1 MEGRRTPKHS
11 VILCHPSAASFTRS
25 VADRYSAA
33 VTGLGHEVVLRDL
46 YNMGFDPVLK
56 DAERPTE
63 HPAPPAP
70 DVARELE
77 MLAGSDV
84 FVFVYPIWFGM
95 PPAMLMGYVDRVL
108 GAGFSYEAVRERRPH
123 PLMSGKE
130 LISFTASGTSR
141 QWLDEQGAFES
152 LRNVFDTYL
161 RHAFSLANAQ
171 RVHFSNIAPGADENY
186 VRECLF
192 EVEQAARKICA
203 GLLYR

>member
-1 MEGRRTPKHS
+1 MEGRRNPKHS

-25 VADRYSAA
+25 VADRYSHT
-33 VTGLGHEVVLRDL
+33 VTGLGHEVVVRDL
-46 YNMGFDPVLK
+46 YSMGFDPVLK
-56 DAERPTE
+56 EAERTTE
-63 HPAPPAP
+63 HPAQPAP
-70 DVARELE
+70 DVTRELE

-123 PLMSGKE
+123 PLMGGME
-130 LISFTASGTSR
+130 LISFTLSGNSR

-161 RHAFSLANAQ
+161 RHAFSLANAR
-171 RVHFSNIAPGADENY
+171 RVHFSNIVTGVDENY
-186 VRECLF
+186 ARECLF

-203 GLLYR
+203 ALLYR